1 MESELNRIHHPIKM
15 LATDV
20 KTQKIEPDP
29 KSFMTDGMFQST
41 DSVCKK
47 TLTVQIFMFIL
58 VLAFCYPIYLYL
70 NKNIG

>member
-47 TLTVQIFMFIL
+47 DLNS
-58 VLAFCYPIYLYL
+58 YLYIQYL
-70 NKNIG
+70 CSYLF